1 MPTNRD
7 AAQSTARSAARS
19 VAVTLSAVLML
30 SAALPGGAVADGV
43 RAAPDALDWAS
54 LPLPAIDGG
63 TLAPDAFRGK
73 AVLVVNTAS
82 QCGYTGQY
90 EGLQKLWAGRR
101 DRGLVVL
108 GVPSNDFGGQEPGSN
123 AQVASFCEVNYG
135 VDFPLMEKQAV
146 TGPQAHPLY
155 RWAAAV
161 TGPQGVPRWNFHKI
175 LIGRDGRLVEWFG
188 SPVTPESAALTAAVD
203 KALAQSAPGP

>member
-1 MPTNRD
+1 MPTIRD
-7 AAQSTARSAARS
+7 AAQSAAGI
-19 VAVTLSAVLML
+19 LSAVLML
-30 SAALPGGAVADGV
+30 SAAVPG
-43 RAAPDALDWAS
+43 AAAASDALDWAA

-101 DRGLVVL
+101 DRGLVIL

-135 VDFPLMEKQAV
+135 VDFPLMEKQSV

-188 SPVTPESAALTAAVD
+188 SSVTPESTTLTAAVD
-203 KALAQSAPGP
+203 KALAQSSPKP

>member
-1 MPTNRD
+1 MPTIRD
-7 AAQSTARSAARS
+7 TAQSAA
-19 VAVTLSAVLML
+19 VMLSAVLML
-30 SAALPGGAVADGV
+30 SAAVPGADAADGS
-43 RAAPDALDWAS
+43 RAEPDALDWAA

-63 TLAPDAFRGK
+63 KLAPDAFRGK

-101 DRGLVVL
+101 ERGLVVL

-123 AQVASFCEVNYG
+123 AQVASFCELNYG
-135 VDFPLMEKQAV
+135 VDFPLMEKQSV

-175 LIGRDGRLVEWFG
+175 LIGRDGRLLEWFG
-188 SPVTPESAALTAAVD
+188 SSVTPESATLAAAVD
-203 KALAQSAPGP
+203 KALASSSPTP

>member
-1 MPTNRD
+1 MPTTRD
-7 AAQSTARSAARS
+7 TARTAARSAVQFA
-19 VAVTLSAVLML
+19 AVTLSAVLML
-30 SAALPGGAVADGV
+30 SAAVPGAAVADDSRV
-43 RAAPDALDWAS
+43 TPDALDWAS

-123 AQVASFCEVNYG
+123 AQVASFCEINYG
-135 VDFPLMEKQAV
+135 VDFPLMEKQSV

-188 SPVTPESAALTAAVD
+188 SPVAPDSATLTAAVD
-203 KALAQSAPGP
+203 KALAQSSLTP

>member
-135 VDFPLMEKQAV
+135 VDFPLMEKQTV

>member
-19 VAVTLSAVLML
+19 VAVTLSAVLLL

-101 DRGLVVL
+101 DRGLVIL

-135 VDFPLMEKQAV
+135 VDFPLMEKQTV

>member
-1 MPTNRD
+1 MPTIRD
-7 AAQSTARSAARS
+7 AAQSAARS
-19 VAVTLSAVLML
+19 VSVMLSAVLML
-30 SAALPGGAVADGV
+30 SAAVPGT
-43 RAAPDALDWAS
+43 AAASDALDWAA
-54 LPLPAIDGG
+54 LPLPSIDGG
-63 TLAPDAFRGK
+63 TLTPDAFRGK

-123 AQVASFCEVNYG
+123 AQVASFCELNYG
-135 VDFPLMEKQAV
+135 VDFPLMEKQSV

-175 LIGRDGRLVEWFG
+175 LIGRDGRLLEWFG
-188 SPVTPESAALTAAVD
+188 SSVTPDSATLTAAVD
-203 KALAQSAPGP
+203 KALAQPSAKP

>member
-1 MPTNRD
+1 MPTIRD
-7 AAQSTARSAARS
+7 AAQSAA
-19 VAVTLSAVLML
+19 VMLSTVLML
-30 SAALPGGAVADGV
+30 SAAVPGAAAADGG
-43 RAAPDALDWAS
+43 RAAPDDALDWAA

-63 TLAPDAFRGK
+63 TLAPDAFQGK

-123 AQVASFCEVNYG
+123 AQVASFCELNYG
-135 VDFPLMEKQAV
+135 VDFPLMEKQSV
-146 TGPQAHPLY
+146 TGPQAHGFY
-155 RWAAAV
+155 RWAASV

-175 LIGRDGRLVEWFG
+175 LIGRDGRLLEWFG
-188 SPVTPESAALTAAVD
+188 SAVTPESATLTAAVD
-203 KALAQSAPGP
+203 KALAQSSPTP

>member
-1 MPTNRD
+1 MKTSAADRETAMPTIRNAVRT
-7 AAQSTARSAARS
+7 AAQ
-19 VAVTLSAVLML
+19 SAVLML
-30 SAALPGGAVADGV
+30 SAAVP
-43 RAAPDALDWAS
+43 AAAADALDWAA
-54 LPLPAIDGG
+54 LPLPSIDGG

-123 AQVASFCEVNYG
+123 AQVASFCELNYG
-135 VDFPLMEKQAV
+135 VDFPLMEKQSV

-175 LIGRDGRLVEWFG
+175 LIGRDGQLLEWFG
-188 SPVTPESAALTAAVD
+188 SSVTPESAALTASVD
-203 KALAQSAPGP
+203 KALAQSSAKP